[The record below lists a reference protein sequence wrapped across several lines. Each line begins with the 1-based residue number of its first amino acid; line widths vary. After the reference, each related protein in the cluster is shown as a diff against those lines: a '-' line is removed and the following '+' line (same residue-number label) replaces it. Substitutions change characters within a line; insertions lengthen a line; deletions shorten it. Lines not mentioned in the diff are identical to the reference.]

1 MYIDFKIDAY
11 KIPVD
16 NNSELQTNSYVY
28 VLISSLKLNIFF
40 RDKKELEKLNYQ
52 SSVGKKTWINR

>member
-52 SSVGKKTWINR
+52 SSVGKKT